1 MAAAIH
7 EERRLIRHP
16 TLWRGAAATA
26 LATTSAWGALDVAAV
41 PHEVLLHVASYL
53 DRVQDL
59 LSFGAVCKATLQ
71 VSLDEALWQRLCV
84 STFPLPS
91 PDRAPPGGWKAL
103 YRCVGAVGASVF
115 RLVGGAASACARV
128 RGNQTSLLH

>member
-16 TLWRGAAATA
+16 TLWRDAALNQSVSTTGAAP
-26 LATTSAWGALDVAAV
+26 LDVAAV

-53 DRVQDL
+53 DKVQDL
-59 LSFGAVCKATLQ
+59 LSFGAVCKTTQ
-71 VSLDEALWQRLCV
+71 TVSADEALWKRLCV

-91 PDRAPPGGWKAL
+91 PDRVPPGGWQAL
-103 YRCVGAVGASVF
+103 YRCVG
-115 RLVGGAASACARV
+115 RAA
-128 RGNQTSLLH
+128 

>member
-16 TLWRGAAATA
+16 TLWRGAAATP
-26 LATTSAWGALDVAAV
+26 LATTTAGVLDVSAV